1 MKSKS
6 EELYEI
12 EKTLDYE
19 KVVAQ
24 ALSGNQNAY
33 NLLYHSTYQQKY
45 FIALKYLKNEA
56 DVHDVLQDA
65 YTQAFA
71 KLGTLREPAKFP
83 AWLGMIVANTAK
95 NALQKRKTVL
105 FSEMELCN
113 DEGETVELQIE
124 DTNVENQPEM
134 SYLQQETQDM
144 VREMLD
150 SLSDEQR
157 FCILMFHIEGYSISE
172 IAQAMGCSE
181 NTVKS
186 RLNYGRKN
194 IKAQAETLQKKGYKL
209 YGMSPVALFIY
220 LFHLEEMQYI
230 TSALIPIPAL
240 TSSVITG
247 ANALETATAQ
257 VVKQTFFHTVAGKI
271 ITSLVG
277 IGLLGGIGI
286 GAFLTIG
293 RENRIDE
300 TPPFQQMTDEASVST
315 EAPTPKPTETPVPKA
330 YKWQSAYE
338 EQLKKKM
345 RVQGYD
351 LDTGRAKSFSEYSY
365 TMHDINGDNIPE
377 LILAGAANNGAR
389 PDTMCQI
396 YSYAEERGIYKVGE
410 IVGGLNLFLAY
421 QEGKQGIIVVDSSVS
436 YGTDGDAERETI
448 YTRYYMENGKLQE
461 QKTKT
466 IKNDLEDDIPTLE
479 GQKSLPDMTVNTD
492 LTLLNLFYETCLAQG

>member
-33 NLLYHSTYQQKY
+33 SLLYHSTYQQKY

-124 DTNVENQPEM
+124 DTNVENQPET

-257 VVKQTFFHTVAGKI
+257 AAKQTFFHTVAGKI
-271 ITSLVG
+271 ITTIAG

-286 GAFLTIG
+286 GAFLIG

-300 TPPFQQMTDEASVST
+300 TPPLQQMTDEASVST
-315 EAPTPKPTETPVPKA
+315 EAPTPNPTETPVPMA

-377 LILAGAANNGAR
+377 LILAGVANNGAR
-389 PDTMCQI
+389 PDTMYRI

-410 IVGGLNLFLAY
+410 IVGGTTSFLAY
-421 QEGKQGIIVVDSSVS
+421 QEGKQGMIAVDSYVS
-436 YGTDGDAERETI
+436 YGTGDAERQTI
-448 YTRYYMENGKLQE
+448 YTRYYMENEKLREQ

-466 IKNDLEDDIPTLE
+466 IKSDVEDDIPALK
-479 GQKSLPDMTVNTD
+479 GQKSLPDMTANTD
-492 LTLLNLFYETCLAQG
+492 LTLLNLFYQTYLAQG